1 MLLVNKN
8 AVVLKIVHCMG
19 KSDINFNSFSPR
31 EVCSSPI
38 DVPQIKYGCPD
49 EGSSTVPSWSW
60 ADISSPISRCSEKV
74 SCPFLFKLAS
84 SCVSRKKRS
93 YFMWYF
99 IGCGISLGAYICVNY
114 GYCYH
119 LMQVRTLLSSL
130 QFSVMKIPVR
140 GVTENLS
147 EGMLWQKI

>member
-1 MLLVNKN
+1 
-8 AVVLKIVHCMG
+8 
-19 KSDINFNSFSPR
+19 
-31 EVCSSPI
+31 
-38 DVPQIKYGCPD
+38 
-49 EGSSTVPSWSW
+49 
-60 ADISSPISRCSEKV
+60 
-74 SCPFLFKLAS
+74 
-84 SCVSRKKRS
+84 
-93 YFMWYF
+93 MWYF

>member
-1 MLLVNKN
+1 
-8 AVVLKIVHCMG
+8 
-19 KSDINFNSFSPR
+19 
-31 EVCSSPI
+31 
-38 DVPQIKYGCPD
+38 
-49 EGSSTVPSWSW
+49 
-60 ADISSPISRCSEKV
+60 
-74 SCPFLFKLAS
+74 
-84 SCVSRKKRS
+84 
-93 YFMWYF
+93 MWYF

-147 EGMLWQKI
+147 EGMLWQNNLIYFLFLSSFQSYLLLMHQACSYFKSLFFADS